1 MILHYLVLVLETL
14 FFVGMA
20 GSLVVAIWAFVG
32 DIHVLFDTDK
42 DKPSQQPLPAPP
54 PVNAAPQRAK

>member
-32 DIHVLFDTDK
+32 DIHVLFDK
-42 DKPSQQPLPAPP
+42 DKPSQQQLPAPP
-54 PVNAAPQRAK
+54 LNAAPQPSAK

>member
-32 DIHVLFDTDK
+32 DIHVLFDR
-42 DKPSQQPLPAPP
+42 DKPSHQPLPAPP
-54 PVNAAPQRAK
+54 PITAATRTAK